1 MASVMQELQPGQN
14 RPVGAGRIVIGLA
27 GEPGEEFAARIQ
39 AGAVL
44 LGPDGRVRDPGDL
57 VSAEQPRSR
66 DGSVTFAGP
75 PGEFRVDLDAV
86 RVEVARIAIVLAVKP
101 GLPPGTTFGV
111 FAAIRTW
118 LADAAGHP
126 LLLFSLPL
134 ASRGETALILTEL
147 YRYQGQWKFRAVG
160 QGFSTG
166 LPALAA
172 HFGLRLP
179 EPAPERSTAGGAE
192 ARRGADRSGGATFS
206 GTGFR
211 VHPDGYV
218 LTNHHVIEGASEIL
232 ARSPR
237 QRCRLELVFADPI
250 NDLALLRAD
259 APSPGVAA
267 FRDGSQARLGEMVIV
282 VGYPLGGLLGS
293 GPQVTTGNV
302 SSLIGPGDDTR
313 SLQFTAPTQAGNS
326 GGPLLDGAGAVVGVV
341 SAKLNAV
348 RVHEITGDVPQNVN
362 FAIKAALAR
371 GFLEAAG
378 VEYRSRPPGDTR
390 IAADIATE
398 ARDFVL
404 KIECQ
409 G

>member
-1 MASVMQELQPGQN
+1 MQELQPGQN
-14 RPVGAGRIVIGLA
+14 RPIGGGRVVVGVT
-27 GEPGEEFAARIQ
+27 GEPAEEFAARLQ

-44 LGPDGRVRDPGDL
+44 LGADGRLGDPGDL
-57 VSAEQPRSR
+57 VSVEQPRSR
-66 DGSVTFAGP
+66 DGSVVFVGAS
-75 PGEFRVDLDAV
+75 GEFQIDLAAV
-86 RVEVARIAIVLAVKP
+86 PAMVTRIAIVLAVKP
-101 GLPPGTTFGV
+101 GLPRGATFGV
-111 FAAIRTW
+111 FAAIRAW
-118 LADAAGHP
+118 LADATGQP
-126 LLLFSLPL
+126 LLLFPLPL
-134 ASRGETALILTEL
+134 ASRGEKAMILTEL
-147 YRYQGQWKFRAVG
+147 YRHQGQWKFRAVG
-160 QGFSTG
+160 QGFAAG

-179 EPAPERSTAGGAE
+179 EPERPAAGEAPRRAGERPAE
-192 ARRGADRSGGATFS
+192 AAFS
-206 GTGFR
+206 GTGFC

-218 LTNHHVIEGASEIL
+218 LTNFHVIDGAREIL

-237 QRCRLELVFADPI
+237 QRCALEPMFADPT
-250 NDLALLRAD
+250 NDLALLRAT
-259 APSPGVAA
+259 APLAGVAV
-267 FRDGSQARLGEMVIV
+267 FRDGPQARLGEAVIV

-313 SLQFTAPTQAGNS
+313 SLQFTAPTQSGNS
-326 GGPLLDGAGAVVGVV
+326 GGPLLDGDGAVVGVV

-378 VEYRSRPPGDTR
+378 VEYQSRIARAART
-390 IAADIATE
+390 AADIAAE
-398 ARDFVL
+398 ARDFVV
-404 KIECQ
+404 KIECR

>member
-1 MASVMQELQPGQN
+1 MQELQPGQN
-14 RPVGAGRIVIGLA
+14 RPIGGGRVVVGVS
-27 GEPGEEFAARIQ
+27 GEPAEEFIARLQ

-44 LGPDGRVRDPGDL
+44 LGTDGRIGDPGDL

-66 DGSVTFAGP
+66 DGSVVFAGA
-75 PGEFRVDLDAV
+75 PGEFQVDLAAV
-86 RVEVARIAIVLAVKP
+86 PAMVARIAIVLAVKP
-101 GLPPGTTFGV
+101 GLPRGTTFGV
-111 FAAIRTW
+111 FAAIRAW
-118 LADAAGHP
+118 LADATGQP
-126 LLLFSLPL
+126 LLLFPLPL
-134 ASRGETALILTEL
+134 ASRGETTMILSEL
-147 YRYQGQWKFRAVG
+147 YRHQGQWKFRAVG
-160 QGFSTG
+160 QGFAAG

-179 EPAPERSTAGGAE
+179 EPAPGCPAAGGSD
-192 ARRGADRSGGATFS
+192 ARREAGPGGGTFS
-206 GTGFR
+206 GTGFC

-218 LTNHHVIEGASEIL
+218 LTNQHVIEDAREIL

-237 QRCRLELVFADPI
+237 HRCSLELVFADPT

-259 APSPGVAA
+259 VAPPGVAV
-267 FRDGSQARLGEMVIV
+267 FRDGPQARLGETVIV

-313 SLQFTAPTQAGNS
+313 SLQFTAPTQVGNS
-326 GGPLLDGAGAVVGVV
+326 GGPLLDGDGAVVGVV

-348 RVHEITGDVPQNVN
+348 RVHEMTGDVPQNVN

-378 VEYRSRPPGDTR
+378 VDYQSRAPGVVRAATV
-390 IAADIATE
+390 IAAE
-398 ARDFVL
+398 ARDFVM
-404 KIECQ
+404 KIECR